1 MFVSPFSLVS
11 IYSTVRSHG
20 IIGSACSTLAGAV
33 GNLQYVM
40 ICVALG
46 GATCQGTAVAGGW
59 RRIPLTVAVLYSR
72 GIVACDSL

>member
-20 IIGSACSTLAGAV
+20 IIGSARNTLAGAV

-46 GATCQGTAVAGGW
+46 GATAKVLLWLAVGGGYLLLW
-59 RRIPLTVAVLYSR
+59 QCCIRVVRYR
-72 GIVACDSL
+72 SL